1 MEFLTLEK
9 INESLDRI
17 YSEEKTRMVEGVCRT
32 IFEDKIEY
40 QFLNWSTGQLS
51 ENTFET
57 LSAARK
63 ALAEMENRADFLIVE
78 KSEEDCEDDDDA
90 DHEKKEKKEKEDEK
104 KED

>member
-17 YSEEKTRMVEGVCRT
+17 FSEEKARMVEGVCRT

-78 KSEEDCEDDDDA
+78 KSDEDD
-90 DHEKKEKKEKEDEK
+90 EKKEKKEKEDEK